1 MPLLLLIFFGIYGWI
16 EFEAFIA
23 IGNTVGGLV
32 TFLGIF
38 VTAFI
43 GVALIKRQG
52 TWVLKQWES
61 SINKGEMNT
70 STLANGASLVLGAV
84 LMLLPGYVTDLIGLL
99 CFIPVL
105 RVLIG
110 QFLLNRLRETVYSSS
125 LFTGSSSQFRS
136 KDGFCS
142 FSNKDTEQQRP
153 SYYAHQKPLEGE
165 LIEGQYESKDDPQ
178 K

>member
-23 IGNTVGGLV
+23 IGNVVGGLV

-43 GVALIKRQG
+43 GVALIKCQG
-52 TWVLKQWES
+52 TWVLKQWQS
-61 SINKGEMNT
+61 SISEGDIDT
-70 STLANGASLVLGAV
+70 STLASGASLVLGAV
-84 LMLLPGYVTDLIGLL
+84 LMLLPGYVTDFIGLL

-110 QFLLNRLRETVYSSS
+110 QSLLSRLGETVYSSS
-125 LFTGSSSQFRS
+125 LFTSYSTRFGST
-136 KDGFCS
+136 DGVS
-142 FSNKDTEQQRP
+142 PYNHKHTKPKRFSNYSHQQ
-153 SYYAHQKPLEGE
+153 PLEDE
-165 LIEGQYESKDDPQ
+165 IIEGQYESNDVPQ